1 MKLSFRVLT
10 SPSQVAPFKKAIE
23 KHIMELPPEDRSF
36 RFFGSSLA
44 GVDFWLTKITTSS
57 DSKHIIV
64 LILDE
69 DEVVA
74 VGDIAYSN
82 PKNVAELALSV
93 SPDVRELLVTTTDI
107 PNELESKQDGTKINK
122 WLLGTLVDIA
132 KGDKFNGV
140 SYSTMPE
147 NQKMLTLGKNM
158 GFSHKW
164 IDGAVKGEK
173 TFQGDEL

>member
-1 MKLSFRVLT
+1 MKLTFQVLS
-10 SPSQVAPFKKAIE
+10 SPSQVAPFKHAIE
-23 KHIMELPPEDRSF
+23 KHLMDLPPEDRNF
-36 RFFGSSLA
+36 RFFGVSKA
-44 GVDFWLTKITTSS
+44 NVDFWINKITTSS

-64 LILDE
+64 LIFDE

-74 VGDIAYSN
+74 AGDIAYST

-93 SPDVRELLVTTTDI
+93 SPEVRKLLVTTTDI
-107 PNELESKQDGTKINK
+107 PNELESTQDGTKINK

-132 KGDKFNGV
+132 KGDGFNGV

-164 IDGAVKGEK
+164 IDGAVMGEK
-173 TFQGDEL
+173 NFQGDEL